1 MSQPDRFL
9 RKERVMLPRNSNS
22 SDFSKLLSF
31 LKFKENSPYSHD
43 KGLLSRPRART
54 RQGPRCGG
62 VLLSVRATMLEGRA
76 TTLDLSKNPH
86 GEKTLMHLLRDLTA
100 KWGHR
105 FTI

>member
-1 MSQPDRFL
+1 MKLSVVNKRAT
-9 RKERVMLPRNSNS
+9 ERRE
-22 SDFSKLLSF
+22 F
-31 LKFKENSPYSHD
+31 LKRLQSW
-43 KGLLSRPRART
+43 PRART

-76 TTLDLSKNPH
+76 TTLDLSENPH
-86 GEKTLMHLLRDLTA
+86 EEKTLMHLLRDLTA